1 MMAPLVSLAESGG
14 DSPPPLLITTDWTA
28 LSVLYVAVAVTFAT
42 MLFVIN
48 RSVFRWDAETATRIE
63 N

>member
-14 DSPPPLLITTDWTA
+14 DVAPTLLISTDWAA
-28 LSVLYVAVAVTFAT
+28 LSVLYVAVGVTFAT

-48 RSVFRWDAETATRIE
+48 RSVFRWDAATATRLE